1 MCSQHSSCDEA
12 KPTGAEHGDLGLLGD
27 GGEDKRAPVPA
38 ERVTG
43 RAGRRTGAG
52 AARQSNLNTR
62 RTTDRPLRFI
72 VKSSCL
78 VDCFELTV
86 LHFLP
91 KPIWLS

>member
-1 MCSQHSSCDEA
+1 MLLRCCRCA
-12 KPTGAEHGDLGLLGD
+12 VNTAAVMKPSPPVPSTATLVFLAMVV
-27 GGEDKRAPVPA
+27 KMAPVPT

-78 VDCFELTV
+78 VD
-86 LHFLP
+86 
-91 KPIWLS
+91 SN